1 MCVCV
6 YAAATVALQWPP
18 VTAASLF
25 HTCTE
30 NICPVVCCR
39 LLSPVIRWL
48 LPFLLLFLFFSLNQT
63 DRGEKKQ
70 TSLFLTKTHFYTS
83 LIQEH
88 GLQSI
93 TVWNNQTA
101 LSNHFVQTAFPQE
114 CYGKTH
120 LCTVKQKPLV
130 CILLIHFCNTHWST
144 VCSRF
149 MKSYYGNFCFLILDS
164 VHIFP

>member
-1 MCVCV
+1 MTHLLGTGVRVCVCV
-6 YAAATVALQWPP
+6 CSSHCCIAVTSSYCCITVSHMHWEHL
-18 VTAASLF
+18 S
-25 HTCTE
+25 
-30 NICPVVCCR
+30 CR
-39 LLSPVIRWL
+39 LLSSVVPCHPLTPALSSIVSIL
-48 LPFLLLFLFFSLNQT
+48 SLNQT
-63 DRGEKKQ
+63 DGGKKNRQ
-70 TSLFLTKTHFYTS
+70 LFFFLTKTHFYTS

-149 MKSYYGNFCFLILDS
+149 MKLLW
-164 VHIFP
+164 